1 MDKTAEKADPE
12 QIKKEVDEKT
22 GEVGEKV
29 KEIEGDAE
37 KQVETAKEKLADTQS
52 QAFSL
57 LSSAAVAVATL
68 AVLSF

>member
-12 QIKKEVDEKT
+12 QIKQQVDEKT

-37 KQVETAKEKLADTQS
+37 K
-52 QAFSL
+52 
-57 LSSAAVAVATL
+57 
-68 AVLSF
+68 